1 MEIFL
6 PIAHMDVNLWMIL
19 LFGGVVGLL
28 SGLVGVG
35 GGFLITPLLIFIGV
49 PPIVSVATGAAQIV
63 GTSAAGS
70 YAHWR
75 LGNIDFGMAI
85 FLLLGSWTGGIAG
98 VYVARTLHQGGDFG
112 NIVTFLYVGLLGVVG
127 SSMLIESLRAVRG
140 SAAAVAAGATD
151 AKDGGGLGSRFA
163 AFAARLP
170 LQHEFPVSGLRTSLL
185 VPIILG
191 AAVGVLTSLMGVG
204 GGFIMVPVMIY
215 LLKMPTKV
223 VVGTS
228 LFQLLFTTA
237 VVSAMQAGVNHAV
250 DPFLALLL
258 ILGSAIGTQW
268 GTRLSV
274 RLPAER
280 LRLVLALVV
289 VVVALKMLA
298 DILVTP
304 KDIYDLSVL
313 RG

>member
-1 MEIFL
+1 
-6 PIAHMDVNLWMIL
+6 MDVNLWVIL
-19 LFGGVVGLL
+19 MFGGAVGLL

-49 PPIVSVATGAAQIV
+49 PPIVAVATGAAQIV

-75 LGNIDFGMAI
+75 LGNIDFKIGI
-85 FLLLGSWTGGIAG
+85 FLLLGSWTGGSVG
-98 VYVARTLHQGGDFG
+98 VFVARALHQRGDFG
-112 NIVTFLYVGLLGVVG
+112 NIVIFLYVVLLGIVG
-127 SSMLIESLRAVRG
+127 ISMLIESLRAVWG
-140 SAAAVAAGATD
+140 GPAALASGPSEPRLGARLAA
-151 AKDGGGLGSRFA
+151 LM
-163 AFAARLP
+163 ARLP
-170 LQHEFPVSGLRTSLL
+170 AQTDFPVSALRTSLL
-185 VPIILG
+185 VPLLLG

-237 VVSAMQAGVNHAV
+237 VVSALQAGVNHAV
-250 DPFLALLL
+250 DPFLALIL
-258 ILGSAIGTQW
+258 ILGSALGTQW
-268 GTRLSV
+268 GIRLGV
-274 RLPAER
+274 RMPPER

-289 VVVALKMLA
+289 VAVTLKMLA
-298 DILVTP
+298 DILIPP
-304 KDIYDLSVL
+304 KDLYMLAVVS
-313 RG
+313 G